1 MTYQTRSKPVSL
13 SPETADRIKAALD
26 RYDAARNET
35 HVVVR
40 VPLSRVDD
48 IRAIADSFCDEAQ
61 AHRLSASSH

>member
-1 MTYQTRSKPVSL
+1 MPL
-13 SPETADRIKAALD
+13 SPDTVNGIKAALD

-40 VPLSRVDD
+40 VPLPRVDD

-61 AHRLSASSH
+61 AHALNSPSH